1 MKFFTL
7 YDRGVSPSVT
17 FRKPSMTEQ
26 QHIRDVD
33 INMIVAR
40 FNRTGVLGTPTQV
53 RDMFFGDFS
62 DLDGYHDYQNR
73 ISEAKE
79 RFLALPSNV
88 RAEFGNDPGKL
99 IDALHDPAQLG
110 RLQDL
115 GIVKK
120 SSPVVGTPD
129 NPGDLSV
136 NLNADQKAQ
145 PSSSQTSAT

>member
-1 MKFFTL
+1 MKFFTK
-7 YDRGVSPSVT
+7 YDPGLSPSLT

-26 QHIRDVD
+26 QHLRDVD
-33 INMIVAR
+33 INMIVSR

-62 DLDGYHDYQNR
+62 ELDGYHDYQNR
-73 ISEAKE
+73 VSEAKE

-88 RAEFGNDPGKL
+88 RAAFDNDPGKL
-99 IDALHDPAQLG
+99 INALHDPDQLG

-115 GIVKK
+115 GIVNK
-120 SSPVVGTPD
+120 SAPVVGTVD
-129 NPGDLSV
+129 NPSDLSM

-145 PSSSQTSAT
+145 PSPSQTSST